1 MAQISTF
8 PLRQVRRTDPEPALA
23 ELIDDPVAQTLMRRD
38 GVTRESLFRTIEAA
52 RLRIAAAAVPPAR
65 CCA

>member
-1 MAQISTF
+1 MAQIRTF
-8 PLRQVRRTDPEPALA
+8 PLRQASHPDREPSIA

-38 GVTRESLFRTIEAA
+38 GVTREALMRMVESA
-52 RLRIAAAAVPPAR
+52 RSRIVAPSMTR